1 VGTRSQAQVGLL
13 GPDYLSGRT
22 PRESRNG
29 CLSTG
34 IPRPVVLSTAVA
46 GGRHVPGRGDHAPVV
61 NQLRGRALTRVVTL
75 LLAVLV
81 SALSLGP
88 VLPASAAPSGPDDG
102 AALPTTGGWPLDGT
116 PTVEG
121 TFDPPDQPWGAGHRG
136 VDLEARPGQRVLAPA
151 DGRVV
156 FVGRVGGKPVVV
168 VDHGGVRST
177 FEPVEASVRV
187 GQRVR
192 QGQVIGRVGH
202 EAHCHDR
209 CLHWGLKRGKAYLD
223 PLVLV
228 GGRGS
233 AGTAGTLRLVP
244 SSRRAVVVAEALAR
258 EAARHAA
265 AAASGAPVGFVGGP
279 IGPLGPAGSHGF
291 VNPVPGA
298 VTSSFGRRLHPVLHV
313 WKLHDGTDFGA
324 ACGTP
329 IRAAYAGQVSRRV
342 SSVGYGNR
350 LFIDHGRV
358 DGHRVETA
366 YNHAVRYVVSPGAQV
381 RRGQVVGYVGQTGFA
396 TGCHLHLM
404 IWLDGR
410 MVDPMT
416 WL

>member
-1 VGTRSQAQVGLL
+1 M
-13 GPDYLSGRT
+13 P
-22 PRESRNG
+22 
-29 CLSTG
+29 
-34 IPRPVVLSTAVA
+34 
-46 GGRHVPGRGDHAPVV
+46 
-61 NQLRGRALTRVVTL
+61 
-75 LLAVLV
+75 
-81 SALSLGP
+81 
-88 VLPASAAPSGPDDG
+88 
-102 AALPTTGGWPLDGT
+102 
-116 PTVEG
+116 
-121 TFDPPDQPWGAGHRG
+121 GHRG

-192 QGQVIGRVGH
+192 TGQVIGRVGR
-202 EAHCHDR
+202 EAHCQDR
-209 CLHWGLKRGKAYLD
+209 CLHWGLKRGTTYLD

-228 GGRGS
+228 RGTGS

-244 SSRRAVVVAEALAR
+244 SSRRSVVVAEALAR
-258 EAARHAA
+258 EAARKAVEAA
-265 AAASGAPVGFVGGP
+265 ATGAVGFVGGP
-279 IGPLGPAGSHGF
+279 LSAIGTPGSHGF
-291 VNPVPGA
+291 VRPVPGA
-298 VTSSFGRRLHPVLHV
+298 VTSPYGRRLHPVLHV

-324 ACGTP
+324 ACGTS
-329 IRAAYAGQVSRRV
+329 IRAAYDGRVSRRG
-342 SSVGYGNR
+342 SSVAYGNR
-350 LFIDHGRV
+350 LFIDHGSV
-358 DGHRVETA
+358 DGHEVVTA
-366 YNHAVRYVVSPGAQV
+366 YNHAIRYVVGPGTRV

-404 IWLDGR
+404 VWLDGR

>member
-1 VGTRSQAQVGLL
+1 MLMTVLVSVLMTVLVTVPGLL
-13 GPDYLSGRT
+13 GPSG
-22 PRESRNG
+22 G
-29 CLSTG
+29 
-34 IPRPVVLSTAVA
+34 
-46 GGRHVPGRGDHAPVV
+46 
-61 NQLRGRALTRVVTL
+61 
-75 LLAVLV
+75 
-81 SALSLGP
+81 
-88 VLPASAAPSGPDDG
+88 SAAWAAPDESGNSEPAP
-102 AALPTTGGWPLDGT
+102 AAGRWPLDGT
-116 PTVEG
+116 PTVEHG
-121 TFDPPDQPWGAGHRG
+121 FDPPDQPWLPGHRG

-177 FEPVEASVRV
+177 FEPVEATVRV

-192 QGQVIGRVGH
+192 QGQAIGRVGR

-223 PLVLV
+223 PLVLLR
-228 GGRGS
+228 GSGS

-244 SSRRAVVVAEALAR
+244 SSQRAVVVAEAVAR
-258 EAARHAA
+258 EAARRAAQAA
-265 AAASGAPVGFVGGP
+265 ATAATGFVGGP
-279 IGPLGPAGSHGF
+279 LGALGPAGSHGF
-291 VNPVPGA
+291 VHPVPGV
-298 VTSSFGRRLHPVLHV
+298 VTSPFGRRLHPVLHV

-329 IRAAYAGQVSRRV
+329 IRASFGGRVSRRV
-342 SSVGYGNR
+342 SGVGYGNR
-350 LFIDHGRV
+350 LFVDHGRV

-366 YNHAVRYVVSPGAQV
+366 YNHAIRFVVRPGAQV
-381 RRGQVVGYVGQTGFA
+381 HRGQVVGFVGRTGFA

-404 IWLDGR
+404 VWLDGR
-410 MVDPMT
+410 LVDPMT

>member
-1 VGTRSQAQVGLL
+1 VSARADNGRSQARTGVAAVVVMALLGLL
-13 GPDYLSGRT
+13 CWSATPAWATPDGSGSS
-22 PRESRNG
+22 E
-29 CLSTG
+29 
-34 IPRPVVLSTAVA
+34 
-46 GGRHVPGRGDHAPVV
+46 
-61 NQLRGRALTRVVTL
+61 
-75 LLAVLV
+75 
-81 SALSLGP
+81 
-88 VLPASAAPSGPDDG
+88 PA
-102 AALPTTGGWPLDGT
+102 PTTGGWPLDGD
-116 PTVEG
+116 PTVEQG
-121 TFDPPDQPWGAGHRG
+121 FDPPDQPWGPGHRG
-136 VDLEARPGQRVLAPA
+136 VDLGAVPGQRVLAPA

-187 GQRVR
+187 GQQVHE
-192 QGQVIGRVGH
+192 GQVIGKVGH

-209 CLHWGLKRGKAYLD
+209 CLHWGLKRGQTYLD

-228 GGRGS
+228 EGPAS

-258 EAARHAA
+258 AAARKAVQAA
-265 AAASGAPVGFVGGP
+265 ATAFVGGP
-279 IGPLGPAGSHGF
+279 LGALGPPGSHGF
-291 VNPVPGA
+291 VHPVPGA
-298 VTSSFGRRLHPVLHV
+298 VTSPFGRRFHPVLHV

-329 IRAAYAGQVSRRV
+329 IRAAYAGRVSRRV

-358 DGHRVETA
+358 DGHEVETA
-366 YNHAVRYVVSPGAQV
+366 YNHAERYVVSTGAQV
-381 RRGQVVGYVGQTGFA
+381 RRGQVIGYVGRTGFA

-404 IWLDGR
+404 VWLDGR
-410 MVDPMT
+410 MVDPLT

>member
-1 VGTRSQAQVGLL
+1 MVVGVLAVLLGLL
-13 GPDYLSGRT
+13 GPGAT
-22 PRESRNG
+22 SR
-29 CLSTG
+29 
-34 IPRPVVLSTAVA
+34 AE
-46 GGRHVPGRGDHAPVV
+46 
-61 NQLRGRALTRVVTL
+61 
-75 LLAVLV
+75 
-81 SALSLGP
+81 
-88 VLPASAAPSGPDDG
+88 AAPDGSGDAP
-102 AALPTTGGWPLDGT
+102 LPTTGGWPLDGT
-116 PTVEG
+116 PTVEHA
-121 TFDPPDQPWGAGHRG
+121 FDPPDQPWLAGHRG
-136 VDLEARPGQRVLAPA
+136 VDLEARPGQRVLSPA

-192 QGQVIGRVGH
+192 QGQALGRVGH
-202 EAHCHDR
+202 EAHCQDR

-228 GGRGS
+228 QGPAS
-233 AGTAGTLRLVP
+233 AGSAGTLRLVP

-258 EAARHAA
+258 EVARRAVEAA
-265 AAASGAPVGFVGGP
+265 ATGGTGFVGGP
-279 IGPLGPAGSHGF
+279 SLPSLPAGPVGALGPLGPAGSHGF
-291 VNPVPGA
+291 VHPVPGA
-298 VTSSFGRRLHPVLHV
+298 VTSRFGRRFHPVLHV

-329 IRAAYAGQVSRRV
+329 IRAAYAGRVSRRI

-350 LFIDHGRV
+350 LFVDHGQV
-358 DGHRVETA
+358 DGHHVVTA
-366 YNHAVRYVVSPGAQV
+366 YNHAVRYVVGPGAHV
-381 RRGQVVGYVGQTGFA
+381 SRGQVVGYVGRTGFA

-404 IWLDGR
+404 VWLDDR